1 MRIEKS
7 NRGMRAATIVRFTV
21 PIRTQLL
28 ARSTA
33 RGWSSGLAGAAADA
47 QGLPSAFPWREA
59 PDNRVQG
66 LLNRA
71 LYASMQ
77 NSHRKILRLVENVHG
92 DEAFLVSA

>member
-1 MRIEKS
+1 MRT
-7 NRGMRAATIVRFTV
+7 R
-21 PIRTQLL
+21 LL
-28 ARSTA
+28 ARAAA
-33 RGWSSGLAGAAADA
+33 REWSSGLAGAAADE

-77 NSHRKILRLVENVHG
+77 NSHRKILGLVENVHG